1 MRSFTVYL
9 AGPITGLT
17 FDGATDWRAYA
28 KQKLNDVGLRSL
40 SPLRAQEHLRSVGVL
55 TADCAGYGE
64 MSALTT
70 PRGIFIRD
78 RFDATTCN
86 VVLVNLLGAERVS
99 QGSIVEISWAHW
111 CRIPVIVAMERQGN
125 LHDHIMITE
134 QIDFRV
140 PSLDDALTVVK
151 AIADAPAVGTAA

>member
-1 MRSFTVYL
+1 MKTFTVYL

-17 FDGATDWRAYA
+17 YDGATDWRAYA

-40 SPLRAQEHLRSVGVL
+40 SPLRAQEHLREVGVL

-78 RFDATTCN
+78 RLDATTCSA
-86 VVLVNLLGAERVS
+86 VLVNLLGAERVS
-99 QGSIVEISWAHW
+99 QGSICEISWAHL
-111 CRIPVIVAMERQGN
+111 RQIPVIVAMEKQGN
-125 LHDHIMITE
+125 VHDHIMVTE

-140 PSLDDALTVVK
+140 TSLDEALMVVK
-151 AIADAPAVGTAA
+151 AIADAPMTGTAV

>member
-1 MRSFTVYL
+1 MRPFTVYL

-17 FDGATDWRAYA
+17 YDSATDWRATA
-28 KQKLNDVGLRSL
+28 KQKLNDVGIRSL
-40 SPLRAQEHLRSVGVL
+40 SPLRAQEHLRHVGVL
-55 TADCAGYGE
+55 TPDCAGYGE

-86 VVLVNLLGAERVS
+86 AIIVNLLGAERVS
-99 QGSIVEISWAHW
+99 QGSICEISWAHW
-111 CRIPVIVAMERQGN
+111 CRIPVVAVMERQGN
-125 LHDHIMITE
+125 LHDHIMVTE

-140 PSLDDALTVVK
+140 TSLDDAINVVK
-151 AIADAPAVGTAA
+151 AIADAAPVGTAA